1 MVCIK
6 NAVAS
11 EGRRYT
17 FKVKRYSL
25 PVHLGWS
32 AVRLWGRIW
41 NLPPGLTR
49 HLEVEYIDRVFRDGP
64 SPQLRN
70 FESVCALRPTGQTTD
85 ATKPGVYWDGAN
97 LFHVGRKCS
106 KPSVTE
112 VIVETEKQRFIGI
125 EIAVEKDGAE
135 LRYQLLTDKDVDIR
149 TFYKYLLFQKH
160 RISVRGVSGAFG
172 NFATMRFGRDK
183 RLEGECITTNL
194 DGTRLRLPQPEP
206 QKITA

>member
-1 MVCIK
+1 MASIK
-6 NAVAS
+6 NAVAGD
-11 EGRRYT
+11 GRRYT

-32 AVRLWGRIW
+32 AVRMWGRLW

-49 HLEVEYIDRVFRDGP
+49 HLEVEYIDRIFRDGE
-64 SPQLRN
+64 SPELRN
-70 FESVCALRPTGQTTD
+70 FVSVCALRLSEQTTN
-85 ATKPGVYWDGAN
+85 ATRPGVYWDGAN
-97 LFHVGRKCS
+97 LFSVGQKCS

-125 EIAVEKDGAE
+125 EIAVEKNGEE
-135 LRYQLLTDKDVDIR
+135 LRYQLLTDKDVDLR

-183 RLEGECITTNL
+183 RLEGECITTRL
-194 DGTRLRLPQPEP
+194 DGTRLRLPQPEQ

>member
-1 MVCIK
+1 MTTIK
-6 NAVAS
+6 NAVAG

-32 AVRLWGRIW
+32 AVRMWGRIW

-49 HLEVEYIDRVFRDGP
+49 HLEVEYIDRIFRDGD
-64 SPQLRN
+64 SSQLRN
-70 FESVCALRPTGQTTD
+70 FISVCALRPTGQSTD

-97 LFHVGRKCS
+97 LFHVGQKCS
-106 KPSVTE
+106 KPRVTE
-112 VIVETEKQRFIGI
+112 VYVETAKQRFIGI
-125 EIAVEKDGAE
+125 EIALEKDGQE
-135 LRYQLLTDKDVDIR
+135 FCYQLLTDKDVDIR

-160 RISVRGVSGAFG
+160 RISVRGVTGAFG
-172 NFATMRFGRDK
+172 HFASLRFGRDK
-183 RLEGECITTNL
+183 RLEDECITTKL
-194 DGTRLRLPQPEP
+194 DGSLLHSPQQQR